1 MPDILNKIVECDHLA
16 QEIVLSAKQQQ
27 KQQIDEMQENI
38 REMRKTELAKAY
50 AEIAAMSD
58 VSKKSFRKASE
69 QMDDEYAAKCAALD
83 EKYSANKDEWLKEMF
98 DRIVDVQGNEN

>member
-27 KQQIDEMQENI
+27 KRRMGAMQENI
-38 REMRKTELAKAY
+38 REVRKTERAKAY
-50 AEIAAMSD
+50 AEIAATSD

-69 QMDDEYAAKCAALD
+69 QMDEEYAATCAALD